1 MDATPSTGAEDKSE
15 TRVLFVTVV
24 NKPEKMTMWFCV
36 FGLDNIIYMYTYRVA
51 AMLNA
56 DGVGWG
62 GEFRCSASGLKS
74 VILAQSIFAGL

>member
-1 MDATPSTGAEDKSE
+1 MDATFVFGQNPPLFESGRHPQARGEEDKSE

-36 FGLDNIIYMYTYRVA
+36 FGLDNIIYTYITYRVP

-62 GEFRCSASGLKS
+62 G
-74 VILAQSIFAGL
+74 